1 MSSNPRTVSTHP
13 AGVGLP
19 ATMTYRWRH
28 LGEVGSANAC
38 VTHTDQRRHKAEVAA
53 AAAAAAAAAY
63 SLVY

>member
-1 MSSNPRTVSTHP
+1 
-13 AGVGLP
+13 
-19 ATMTYRWRH
+19 MTYRWRH